1 MSASVV
7 INPDRFVADL
17 AARQPNRELSPA
29 GYRRKLKA
37 AGLLP
42 TKEMVAKAVRAPKP
56 RRAQFRIDF
65 ERWERYLSYRNLFE
79 FLARAA
85 TTPIGSQIQPEL
97 TASQRRNTLYDRLC
111 ALDHIAQESLV
122 A

>member
-7 INPDRFVADL
+7 VNPDRFFADL
-17 AARQPNRELSPA
+17 VSRQPRRELSPA

-42 TKEMVAKAVRAPKP
+42 TTKKMIAKAVRAPKP
-56 RRAQFRIDF
+56 RRPQFRIDF
-65 ERWERYLSYRNLFE
+65 ESWERYLT
-79 FLARAA
+79 ARAIA
-85 TTPIGSQIQPEL
+85 EAIYAQVSGKSRECAAAP
-97 TASQRRNTLYDRLC
+97 QRRDTLYDRLC
-111 ALDHIAQESLV
+111 ALEHIAEDSLV